1 MSFILRIIGESW
13 DGFKKYLI
21 NTSWLLFENSLRI
34 ISGVFIGIWIARYLG
49 PEKFGVL
56 SYVIAFTALFS
67 GINKLGL
74 DSILVRELTI
84 NLKNKN
90 YLLGTSFWL
99 KIFGSIISLII
110 ISIII
115 QFTDNDESTIF
126 FIYIISFS
134 VIFQGFE
141 VIDFYY
147 QSVVMAKISSICR
160 VLQLSISSLIK
171 LVLIMNEAGLQWF
184 VYVIGFDLIFTSIC
198 FIISYKFY
206 FNSSINFVK
215 YFDFTIAKSLLKD
228 SFPLILSSIV
238 IVAYMRIDQIMIKE
252 ILGNSEVGIYSA
264 GIKLSEGFNFIGV
277 VVTASLFPALINSKI
292 NDKKKFF
299 DRLKNLYGLLI
310 WTSILIIFGIT
321 FFGEQ
326 LMLFL
331 FGDAYLR
338 SFSVLII
345 HIWCLPFVYI
355 GLIFT
360 KHLIAENLTKIIFY
374 RTFFGM
380 IINVILNL
388 ILIYKIGIIGAAV
401 ASFAA
406 QFSANFLFDIFDVR
420 LRKHFVIK
428 VKSFFYPFYLIKNL
442 IKINK

>member
-1 MSFILRIIGESW
+1 
-13 DGFKKYLI
+13 
-21 NTSWLLFENSLRI
+21 
-34 ISGVFIGIWIARYLG
+34 ARYLG

-215 YFDFTIAKSLLKD
+215 YFD
-228 SFPLILSSIV
+228 
-238 IVAYMRIDQIMIKE
+238 
-252 ILGNSEVGIYSA
+252 
-264 GIKLSEGFNFIGV
+264 
-277 VVTASLFPALINSKI
+277 
-292 NDKKKFF
+292 
-299 DRLKNLYGLLI
+299 
-310 WTSILIIFGIT
+310 
-321 FFGEQ
+321 
-326 LMLFL
+326 
-331 FGDAYLR
+331 
-338 SFSVLII
+338 
-345 HIWCLPFVYI
+345 
-355 GLIFT
+355 
-360 KHLIAENLTKIIFY
+360 
-374 RTFFGM
+374 
-380 IINVILNL
+380 
-388 ILIYKIGIIGAAV
+388 
-401 ASFAA
+401 
-406 QFSANFLFDIFDVR
+406 
-420 LRKHFVIK
+420 
-428 VKSFFYPFYLIKNL
+428 
-442 IKINK
+442 